1 MLCNMP
7 NIYVEHRGRKVVAK
21 NFLVSFRRMANG
33 LLVGCSSTELSF
45 SCVGLL
51 KPIQSKYL
59 RNRQDQLI
67 FRFPYLV
74 CQ

>member
-1 MLCNMP
+1 MFCNMP

-21 NFLVSFRRMANG
+21 NFLVRFRRMANG

>member
-7 NIYVEHRGRKVVAK
+7 NIYFEHRGRKVVAK
-21 NFLVSFRRMANG
+21 NFLVRSRRMANG